1 MASKQQELE
10 ALEKIQE
17 IVRSLGE
24 ESYIGFAMEGVVEDA
39 KQNIENDFACSYKS
53 RYEST
58 LEKFRNANVEH
69 EDIQNDLNGQITELK
84 MAVLR
89 KTDEIQ
95 KWKKMAEE
103 KAKQVDDEHSRYLA
117 VTGETIDQ
125 DKKISSLETK
135 VYDRDMTI
143 MELKAKLYD
152 MMMKEAERC

>member
-84 MAVLR
+84 MAVMA
-89 KTDEIQ
+89 KANEI
-95 KWKKMAEE
+95 KELKDLADKKSKEAAEE
-103 KAKQVDDEHSRYLA
+103 NSRYLDSTCKI
-117 VTGETIDQ
+117 VEKDQ
-125 DKKISSLETK
+125 EIQNLRSEAKDQKL
-135 VYDRDMTI
+135 VI